1 MTPPSEKPQLRIH
14 QLHFISYDIQIL
26 NSLPIR
32 NSEADSP
39 EQPPFADALPT
50 PTKRPKVSSEQ
61 SPINSASSSCKRK
74 IDDDLD
80 ACSPIPRLRP
90 RRNASVNYNERLD
103 ESVHDIP
110 KPRSSRGRR
119 HDEGDETQ
127 EEDAV
132 TPDGRRYPLRNRRQI
147 LIFVGTT

>member
-1 MTPPSEKPQLRIH
+1 MQHRYRKSGQN
-14 QLHFISYDIQIL
+14 L
-26 NSLPIR
+26 NKSR

-50 PTKRPKVSSEQ
+50 PTKRPKGRPRKSLSSEQ
-61 SPINSASSSCKRK
+61 SPIRSASSSCKRK

-80 ACSPIPRLRP
+80 ACSPIPRFRP

-103 ESVHDIP
+103 ESVHGIP
-110 KPRSSRGRR
+110 KPRSSRGRG

-132 TPDGRRYPLRNRRQI
+132 MATIHN
-147 LIFVGTT
+147 LIII